1 MVVLR
6 VLNSGA
12 APEGLTMNAVDRLLA
27 DPGLTNA
34 RSTVAMCGR
43 KLEGAAVADDFPTM
57 APNDA
62 ALILLQQMARDMRA
76 TSEKVGTVAEAVA
89 RMEGLGIDKR
99 LNEHNDLIKALD
111 KRVDELEADRRAQ
124 LAQHKPWVFL
134 VQEASKLL
142 LAAAVGA
149 AALIFH
155 NGPSHH

>member
-1 MVVLR
+1 
-6 VLNSGA
+6 
-12 APEGLTMNAVDRLLA
+12 MNAVDRLLA

-34 RSTVAMCGR
+34 RSTVAMCGTVAP
-43 KLEGAAVADDFPTM
+43 GGMTVADDFPAM
-57 APNDA
+57 EPNSA
-62 ALILLQQMARDMRA
+62 ALLLLRQMAQDMRA

-111 KRVDELEADRRAQ
+111 KRVDELEAERRAQ
-124 LAQHKPWVFL
+124 LAQRKPWLFL

-149 AALIFH
+149 AALGFH
-155 NGPSHH
+155 NPSHH